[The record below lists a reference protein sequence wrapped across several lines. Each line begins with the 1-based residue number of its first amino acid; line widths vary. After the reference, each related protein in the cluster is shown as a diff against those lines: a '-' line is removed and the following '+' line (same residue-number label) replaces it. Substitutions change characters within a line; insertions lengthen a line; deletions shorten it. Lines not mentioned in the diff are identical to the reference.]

1 MIPVSLK
8 YITETEEIVTFWQTF
23 YSIKQEPSSDFE
35 DILQSIK
42 KALNDVGMSQEFCR
56 ITGSLPL
63 RENHWEYEKTGRI
76 SHPH

>member
-1 MIPVSLK
+1 MIPLSLK
-8 YITETEEIVTFWQTF
+8 YTTKTEGIVTSWKTF

-35 DILQSIK
+35 DTLESIK

-56 ITGSLPL
+56 ITGRLPL
-63 RENHWEYEKTGRI
+63 RDNQWEYEKTGKI